1 MIKFSFVF
9 YILFSLF
16 LINSCADGIVSECP
30 DDSKSNMPATFSAIQ
45 TEVFNKSCAYSGCHA
60 GNLPSAGLDLSAG
73 KSYDNI
79 VNKEIFG
86 LMYVKP
92 GSADE
97 SYLFDRINSN
107 SSSSVMP
114 PTGRLPQSVI
124 DSVRAWI
131 DAGALNN

>member
-1 MIKFSFVF
+1 MKNKLLIYLSFF
-9 YILFSLF
+9 T
-16 LINSCADGIVSECP
+16 LIFIYSCADGIVSECP
-30 DDSKSNMPATFSAIQ
+30 DDSKSKMPATFNAIQ

-60 GNLPSAGLDLSAG
+60 GNLPAAGLDLTAG
-73 KSYDNI
+73 NSYDNI

-114 PTGRLPQSVI
+114 PTGKLPQSVI

-131 DAGALNN
+131 NAGALNN